1 HPDPRRYRR
10 VHRGGGCRRRLVR
23 DLLRTA
29 QGRDPGWADPPQR
42 GAEGV
47 GTCPPHHHLR
57 QRGDAHGS
65 GGVVPALRRPGA
77 WVRLRLGIGDG
88 DRPVRGLHLPP
99 PDDDAARAYPSV
111 PVTAD
116 QRSGPG
122 PRTGQTTRSR
132 GRSARCAAEG
142 GLTMSDQTREPVKAP
157 RRSLAA
163 RLYLGEVGINIAD
176 WRRRWLAIAGVLV
189 VIAIL

>member
-1 HPDPRRYRR
+1 
-10 VHRGGGCRRRLVR
+10 
-23 DLLRTA
+23 
-29 QGRDPGWADPPQR
+29 
-42 GAEGV
+42 
-47 GTCPPHHHLR
+47 
-57 QRGDAHGS
+57 
-65 GGVVPALRRPGA
+65 
-77 WVRLRLGIGDG
+77 GIGDG

-116 QRSGPG
+116 QWFGPG

-189 VIAIL
+189 VIAILGILVRGFSFGIEFEGGNAFQVPASVGTLQEVEDAVGAAGATVVSAQEVGSPSGGATYLIRTLEVSSEQ